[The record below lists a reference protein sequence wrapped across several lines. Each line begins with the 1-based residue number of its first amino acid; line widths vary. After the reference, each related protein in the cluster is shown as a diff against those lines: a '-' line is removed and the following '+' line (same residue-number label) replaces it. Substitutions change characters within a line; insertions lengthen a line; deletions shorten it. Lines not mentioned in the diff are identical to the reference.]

1 LLRGEGGAR
10 PPSGMPESRP
20 GREPGIRRWGS
31 VIPVEEA
38 VGKVVDRDVVAISG
52 FNMATTPE
60 YLILELYKRYKQTGH
75 PKGLF
80 IECDALPA
88 IPGRALDLVAR
99 HLCEDKDF
107 GLFRGISVPYMGF
120 SPWLQKMT
128 VDNAVEVYCWPL
140 GVAANWFREVATGRP
155 GVISRI
161 GVETTVDPRE
171 DGGRM
176 NGLAV
181 ERGTCK
187 VKGIVLDGEGYLLYE
202 APKPNVALIR
212 ASTADPIGNLT
223 MEDEVITGTV
233 LSIAQA
239 VKAHPNPGTVIGQV
253 RHLGQE
259 RSGPRTVQV
268 PGPCVDYVVV
278 SPNAFHWQ
286 VGSTVY
292 DPEFSYTSRVAPRV
306 PEQVPVEPDRL
317 VMARRLLLEF
327 IRVVKAKGTQIAVNL
342 GIGVPTL
349 VSRLAVEEGVS
360 DYIVGVLE
368 SGQWGGLALTGVD
381 FGAAMGPFALSS
393 LPDTFTNFEGGSIDA
408 ASLGFMQVGKNG
420 DVNPST
426 LPGTVLGPGGF
437 PVIAGGSPR
446 IYFAGSFTAGKRRV
460 GIGGGQLTIEQ
471 EGDVVKF
478 VDSVYKNFFSG
489 NQALKSSKEVKYIT
503 ERAVFDLTDAG
514 LVLREVAPGID
525 VDRDVL
531 GRMEFKPNV
540 SPSLG
545 QMDAR
550 IFQTGNMQVA
560 RELVWAPSGR
570 SA

>member
-1 LLRGEGGAR
+1 V
-10 PPSGMPESRP
+10 
-20 GREPGIRRWGS
+20 IS
-31 VIPVEEA
+31 VDEA
-38 VGKVVDRDVVAISG
+38 VGRVADGSVVAISG

-60 YLILELYKRYKQTGH
+60 YLILGLYKNYKETGH
-75 PKGLF
+75 PKDLF
-80 IECDALPA
+80 VECDALPA
-88 IPGRALDLVAR
+88 IPGRALDLVAKQQ
-99 HLCEDKDF
+99 CEAKDF

-128 VDNAVEVYCWPL
+128 ADNVLEVYSWPL

-161 GVETTVDPRE
+161 GVGTAVDPRA

-187 VKGIVLDGEGYLLYE
+187 VKAVVLEGEEYLLYE
-202 APKPNVALIR
+202 APKPTVGLIR

-239 VKAHPNPGTVIGQV
+239 AKARPNPGIVIGQV

-268 PGPCVDYVVV
+268 PAPCVDYVVV
-278 SPNAFHWQ
+278 SPNAYHWQ
-286 VGSTVY
+286 VGTTVY
-292 DPEFSYTSRVAPRV
+292 DPAFSYTARIAPRI
-306 PEQVPVEPDRL
+306 PEQVPIDPDRL

-327 IRVVKAKGTQIAVNL
+327 VRIVKVKGAQIAVNL
-342 GIGVPTL
+342 GIGIPSL
-349 VSRLAVEEGVS
+349 ASRIAAEEGVS
-360 DYIVGVLE
+360 DYVVGVLE
-368 SGQWGGLALTGVD
+368 SGQWGGLALTGID
-381 FGAAMGPFALSS
+381 FGAAVGPFALSS

-408 ASLGFMQVGKNG
+408 ASLGFMQVGRNG

-426 LPGTVLGPGGF
+426 LPGTVFGPGGF

-446 IYFAGSFTAGKRRV
+446 IYFAGSFTAGKRKI
-460 GIGGGQLTIEQ
+460 GIQGGQLNIVQDGEAA
-471 EGDVVKF
+471 KF
-478 VDSVYKNFFSG
+478 VSAVYKNYFSG
-489 NQALKSSKEVKYIT
+489 SQALRSSKEVKYIT
-503 ERAVFDLTDAG
+503 ERAVFELTAAG
-514 LVLREVAPGID
+514 IVLKEVAPGVDID
-525 VDRDVL
+525 KDVL
-531 GRMEFKPNV
+531 GRMEFKPV
-540 SPSLG
+540 VAADVER
-545 QMDAR
+545 MDAR
-550 IFQTGNMQVA
+550 VFQAGSMQLS
-560 RELVWAPSGR
+560 RELQWSPSGR